1 MVGLVG
7 ASGLNL
13 MYISTLKCACLN
25 SIYIKILKK
34 TFLHLILGGWVD
46 KLYYMKIVNKNVAS
60 FSSRALAYIYCI
72 ALGAL

>member
-7 ASGLNL
+7 ARGLNL

-34 TFLHLILGGWVD
+34 TFLHLILGGVD